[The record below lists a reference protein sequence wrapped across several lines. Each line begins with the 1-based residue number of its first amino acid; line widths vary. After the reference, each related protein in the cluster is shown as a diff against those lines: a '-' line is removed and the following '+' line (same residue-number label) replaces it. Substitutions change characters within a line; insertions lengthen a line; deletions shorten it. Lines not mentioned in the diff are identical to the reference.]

1 MKPMY
6 MYSRTLSLCAYVF
19 LHILLNNKAWVDQ
32 QPFNECFK
40 LSHFGTEVLF
50 LMGQLIHKFGVYF
63 DPLTIPFEFQFSTNT
78 YNSFSSEVQVKLLYL
93 AFTNV
98 ISTPSSNGEWIS
110 FLKSLENFPE
120 LCASVINLCFKSKRT
135 LCPELWDFI
144 VKEWATA
151 LQSRFENG
159 MSDSILCVI
168 TPVCQYSEAILHLDA
183 GSNLL
188 EKIISTVTNFHY
200 SLKGS
205 CVQKCRTR
213 LWILSRILIRCSP
226 CLITKLPDIIGV
238 VDFLISVCT
247 APYIESVTFEVNAA
261 FNFFKE
267 FCLLYWD
274 SEKSLTI
281 NLITKFLDSLLTCQ
295 NSRVFSTFLLPLLQS
310 LQKLSTK
317 YGCLEVYCTFW
328 TFLFKILS
336 KAQSEFINQS
346 VVSSCIHNEGLLET
360 VITVLKLLSCEV
372 YISLWT
378 KLGIGNFIS
387 DVCLRGLILSAFII
401 FMVSEY
407 HDNCTHL
414 ESKDVQK
421 FHEWTWNSYN
431 YLIDFDVMEIT
442 ESKCIC
448 EILWNKIKY
457 LEEESEKCSNDLWKR
472 IVVSLKTKWDTNLG
486 EHYLLSIQES
496 SNQYCPN
503 CKENIDE
510 LLDDIM
516 ISSTSNMIADCTE
529 G

>member
-1 MKPMY
+1 
-6 MYSRTLSLCAYVF
+6 
-19 LHILLNNKAWVDQ
+19 
-32 QPFNECFK
+32 
-40 LSHFGTEVLF
+40 
-50 LMGQLIHKFGVYF
+50 MGQLIHKFGVYF

-159 MSDSILCVI
+159 FLCTEV
-168 TPVCQYSEAILHLDA
+168 SHSFMD
-183 GSNLL
+183 
-188 EKIISTVTNFHY
+188 
-200 SLKGS
+200 
-205 CVQKCRTR
+205 
-213 LWILSRILIRCSP
+213 LSRILIRCSP

-336 KAQSEFINQS
+336 KAQR
-346 VVSSCIHNEGLLET
+346 LLET